1 MNWKDKL
8 RNVIEDNGTKTGRS
22 FDLFIQALI
31 VLSLISFS
39 IETLPEISIKTKQF
53 LRYFEIFSITIF
65 TVEYILRLFVSKK
78 KLKFIFSFYG
88 IIDLMAILPFY
99 LTIGIDLRSIRVFRL
114 FRLFRIFKMLRFNSA
129 IKHLSKAFKSI
140 KEELILFFVLS
151 SFLLFLSSVGI
162 YYPENEAQP
171 EVFKSVFHSLWW
183 AIATF
188 TTVGY
193 GDIYPITAG
202 GKIFTSIM
210 LLIGLGII
218 AVPTGLIASALSKTK
233 DNKDN

>member
-8 RNVIEDNGTKTGRS
+8 RNVIEDNSTKTGRS

-39 IETLPEISIKTKQF
+39 IETLPEISIQTKQF

-114 FRLFRIFKMLRFNSA
+114 FRLFRIFKMLRFSMQYQKLTKQHFMG
-129 IKHLSKAFKSI
+129 IIPSTSRP
-140 KEELILFFVLS
+140 
-151 SFLLFLSSVGI
+151 LFLALQEKLLRATRV
-162 YYPENEAQP
+162 
-171 EVFKSVFHSLWW
+171 SLPLYIHYN
-183 AIATF
+183 AET
-188 TTVGY
+188 Y
-193 GDIYPITAG
+193 G
-202 GKIFTSIM
+202 
-210 LLIGLGII
+210 
-218 AVPTGLIASALSKTK
+218 
-233 DNKDN
+233 